1 MAPKRTRSQPRP
13 ARPSPPRGRPAPRRG
28 GPARAAVPG
37 HRIFSIPVAV
47 VYPHYVAKAVK
58 KGRTR
63 DEVDRIL
70 RWLTGYSPTALDA
83 RLAKRVDFAT
93 FFAGAPRLNPL
104 RLRVTGTICGIRVE
118 TIDDPLMREIR
129 ILDKLVDE
137 LAQGRPMEKILRT
150 PPRA

>member
-1 MAPKRTRSQPRP
+1 MAPKRSRPQPRP
-13 ARPSPPRGRPAPRRG
+13 ARPAAPPRPSPRRG
-28 GPARAAVPG
+28 GPARAATPA
-37 HRIFSIPVAV
+37 HRIFSVPVAS

-63 DEVDRIL
+63 DEVDRIF
-70 RWLTGYSPTALDA
+70 RWLTGYSQTALDS
-83 RLAKRVDFAT
+83 RLAKRTDFAT
-93 FFAGAPRLNPL
+93 FFAKAPRLNPH
-104 RLRVTGTICGIRVE
+104 RLLVTGTICGIRVE

>member
-1 MAPKRTRSQPRP
+1 VTTR
-13 ARPSPPRGRPAPRRG
+13 
-28 GPARAAVPG
+28 
-37 HRIFSIPVAV
+37 HRIFSIPLAS

-70 RWLTGYSPTALDA
+70 RWLTGYTQTAIDA
-83 RLAKRVDFAT
+83 RLAKRTDFAT
-93 FFAGAPRLNPL
+93 FFAGAPKPNPHRLL
-104 RLRVTGTICGIRVE
+104 VTGTICGIRVE

-137 LAQGRPMEKILRT
+137 LAQGRPMGKILRQ
-150 PPRA
+150 PAAE